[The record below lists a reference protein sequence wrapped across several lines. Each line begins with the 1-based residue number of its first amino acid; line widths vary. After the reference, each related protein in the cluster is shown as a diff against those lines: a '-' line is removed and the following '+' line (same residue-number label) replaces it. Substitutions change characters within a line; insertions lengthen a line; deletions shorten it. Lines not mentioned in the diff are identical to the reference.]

1 MSRKLK
7 VAVGMSGGVDSGVSA
22 KLLVDA
28 GYDVAGV
35 HLHFWAESV
44 EGDSRQNKCCSTESL
59 MAARR
64 TCDMLGIP
72 FYTFNF
78 EDIFKQTVVEYFL
91 EEYKQNRTPNPCV
104 VCNRKI
110 KTGRLVKYV
119 QGLGF
124 DMLATGHYIRLVQRN
139 EEGDQLSVGNFVN
152 QEYDDQLKTDNC
164 KLKTYREIFFDDMEA
179 RAKILNEYPNHK
191 PMFLKMGEDKKK
203 DQSYFL
209 YTMKQEDLVRLVFPL
224 ANMTKDQT
232 RQLAKDWNLPV
243 ATSKE
248 SFEICF
254 IPTDDHTEFLSR
266 HMDQSLIK
274 VGDVVTE
281 DGEVI
286 GTHRGLPFYSMGQ
299 RRGFTSRKPIPFY
312 VIGKN
317 VEKNQLIVGNVLKS
331 TRSVFTLE
339 RITWADESISL
350 PMKSQV
356 RMRNMGG
363 FDDVEVYMNSEEVV
377 EARVDVLQR
386 GISPGQ
392 SAVFYDG
399 DVILG
404 GGVIGEV
411 IA

>member
-1 MSRKLK
+1 MDRRLK

-35 HLHFWAESV
+35 HLHFWAESI
-44 EGDSRQNKCCSTESL
+44 EGENRQNKCCSTESL

-91 EEYKQNRTPNPCV
+91 EEYRNNRTPNPCV

-124 DMLATGHYIRLVQRN
+124 DMLATGHYIQLVQL
-139 EEGDQLSVGNFVN
+139 ESS
-152 QEYDDQLKTDNC
+152 
-164 KLKTYREIFFDDMEA
+164 KLQTPQDPNKYKVIPFDDMETRA
-179 RAKILNEYPNHK
+179 RILDEYPNHA
-191 PMFLKMGEDKKK
+191 PVFLKMGEDRKK

-209 YTMKQEDLVRLVFPL
+209 YTMKQEDLVHLVFPL

-243 ATSKE
+243 ASSKE

-254 IPTDDHTEFLSR
+254 VPTDDHTEFLGR
-266 HMDQSLIK
+266 HLDQKHIQP
-274 VGDVVTE
+274 GEVVTT
-281 DGEVI
+281 DGEVV
-286 GTHRGLPFYSMGQ
+286 GWHRGLPFYSMGQ
-299 RRGFTSRKPIPFY
+299 RRGFTSRKPVPYY

-317 VEKNQLIVGNVLKS
+317 VEHNQLIVGNVLNS
-331 TRSVFTLE
+331 TRSIFT
-339 RITWADESISL
+339 IDKVTWAAESMPKEFSS
-350 PMKSQV
+350 KV
-356 RMRNMGG
+356 RLRNMGS
-363 FDDVEVYMNSEEVV
+363 FDEAIVEGGNNDEWLVKLSVP
-377 EARVDVLQR
+377 QR

-392 SAVFYDG
+392 SAVFYDQ

-404 GGVIGEV
+404 GGVINEV
-411 IA
+411 IN

>member
-1 MSRKLK
+1 MSRQLK

-44 EGDSRQNKCCSTESL
+44 EGESRQNKCCSTESL

-78 EDIFKQTVVEYFL
+78 EDIFKKTVVEYFL
-91 EEYKQNRTPNPCV
+91 DEYAQNRTPNPCV

-124 DMLATGHYIRLVQRN
+124 DLLATGHYIQLVQRDS
-139 EEGDQLSVGNFVN
+139 ESAERG
-152 QEYDDQLKTDNC
+152 
-164 KLKTYREIFFDDMEA
+164 YREVRFDDMEA
-179 RAKILNEYPNHK
+179 RAKILDDYPGHQ
-191 PMFLKMGEDKKK
+191 PMFLRMGEDRKK

-209 YTMKQEDLVRLVFPL
+209 YTMKQEDLVHLLFPL
-224 ANMTKDQT
+224 ANMVKDQT
-232 RQLAKDWNLPV
+232 RQLAKDWALPV
-243 ATSKE
+243 AQSKE

-266 HMDQSLIK
+266 HMDKKLLTP
-274 VGDVVTE
+274 GEVVTE
-281 DGEVI
+281 EGEVI
-286 GTHRGLPFYSMGQ
+286 GQHRGLPFYSMGQ
-299 RRGFTSRKPIPFY
+299 RRGFTSRKPIPYY
-312 VIGKN
+312 VVGKN
-317 VEKNQLIVGNVLKS
+317 VEKNQLIVGNILTS

-339 RITWADESISL
+339 RTTWANEQMRFPLQSE
-350 PMKSQV
+350 V
-356 RMRNMGG
+356 RMRNMGS
-363 FDDVEVYMNSEEVV
+363 FDQAVV
-377 EARVDVLQR
+377 EQVDDTLRVTLEVAQR
-386 GISPGQ
+386 GVSPGQ
-392 SAVFYDG
+392 SAVFYDR
-399 DVILG
+399 DVVLG
-404 GGVIGEV
+404 GGVIKEV
-411 IA
+411 LN

>member
-44 EGDSRQNKCCSTESL
+44 KGESRQNKCCSTESL

-91 EEYKQNRTPNPCV
+91 EEFKRNRTPNPCV

-124 DMLATGHYIRLVQRN
+124 DLLATGHYIRLVQEERCQN
-139 EEGDQLSVGNFVN
+139 EKNADGSKIDSR
-152 QEYDDQLKTDNC
+152 QLKTYKDIPY
-164 KLKTYREIFFDDMEA
+164 TDMETRA
-179 RAKILNEYPNHK
+179 RILGEYPYNA
-191 PMFLKMGEDKKK
+191 PLFLRMGEDRKK

-224 ANMTKDQT
+224 ADMVKDQT

-243 ATSKE
+243 ASSKE

-266 HMDQSLIK
+266 HIDSRLIQP
-274 VGDVVTE
+274 GEVVTNE
-281 DGEVI
+281 GELV

-299 RRGFTSRKPIPFY
+299 RRGFVSRKPVPYY
-312 VIGKN
+312 VVGKN
-317 VEKNQLIVGNVLKS
+317 IERNQLVVANVVNS
-331 TRSVFTLE
+331 TRFMFSLE
-339 RITWADESISL
+339 KVTWADEGIEL
-350 PMKSQV
+350 PMRVKV
-356 RMRNMGG
+356 RMRNMGS
-363 FDDVEVYMNSEEVV
+363 FDEASVYMNEAGEVEV
-377 EARVDVLQR
+377 CLESGQR

-404 GGVIGEV
+404 GGVINEV
-411 IA
+411 F

>member
-35 HLHFWAESV
+35 HLHFWAEYV
-44 EGDSRQNKCCSTESL
+44 EGENRQNKCCSTESL

-91 EEYKQNRTPNPCV
+91 EEYRNNRTPNPCV

-124 DMLATGHYIRLVQRN
+124 DLLATGHYIQLVQQKTFDINEGKIATLVSASAETARN
-139 EEGDQLSVGNFVN
+139 DK
-152 QEYDDQLKTDNC
+152 YI
-164 KLKTYREIFFDDMEA
+164 EIPFDDMETRA
-179 RAKILNEYPNHK
+179 RILEEFPNHQ
-191 PMFLKMGEDKKK
+191 PLFLKMGEDRKK

-209 YTMKQEDLVRLVFPL
+209 YTMKQEDLVHLVFPL

-254 IPTDDHTEFLSR
+254 IPTDDHTEFLGR
-266 HMDQSLIK
+266 QLDKKHIQP
-274 VGDVVTE
+274 GDVVTE
-281 DGEVI
+281 DGEIV
-286 GTHRGLPFYSMGQ
+286 GQHRGLPYYSMGQ
-299 RRGFTSRKPIPFY
+299 RRGFTSRKPVPYY

-317 VEKNQLIVGNVLKS
+317 IEKNQLIVGNVLNS
-331 TRSVFTLE
+331 TRSTFTLD
-339 RITWADESISL
+339 RVTWATDTVPESFRS
-350 PMKSQV
+350 KV
-356 RMRNMGG
+356 RMRNMGS
-363 FDDVEVYMNSEEVV
+363 FDDATIEGITNKEEGRIDWVV
-377 EARVDVLQR
+377 KVDVPQR
-386 GISPGQ
+386 GIAPGQ
-392 SAVFYDG
+392 SAVFYDE

-404 GGVIGEV
+404 GGVIEQV